1 MKWLTSLRHRKRKK
15 ISFVYSTNRTQA
27 MAVKEEENRQQ
38 ARKKVRHVPRTAV
51 REAQVR
57 TQGTVS
63 PVSRETLRAEQ
74 TVHRA
79 QEHREAVRKEE
90 ETETVTEEA
99 SREEETVET
108 VSETVPRMARD
119 VRQDRAKETEAR
131 VRMTTVAEIVS
142 VAEQTVARE
151 VRAEALKEEET
162 ETVAAAEQTVVREAR
177 ADALKAEEAEITVS
191 EDRTAEV
198 RADSVW
204 DRKEAVLLIPYSHR
218 S

>member
-1 MKWLTSLRHRKRKK
+1 
-15 ISFVYSTNRTQA
+15 
-27 MAVKEEENRQQ
+27 
-38 ARKKVRHVPRTAV
+38 
-51 REAQVR
+51 
-57 TQGTVS
+57 
-63 PVSRETLRAEQ
+63 
-74 TVHRA
+74 
-79 QEHREAVRKEE
+79 
-90 ETETVTEEA
+90 
-99 SREEETVET
+99 
-108 VSETVPRMARD
+108 
-119 VRQDRAKETEAR
+119 
-131 VRMTTVAEIVS
+131 MTTVAEIVS

-162 ETVAAAEQTVVREAR
+162 ETVSAAEQTVVREAR